1 MQVTSTSSIQAS
13 HAASTQHGLSVRDQ
27 FKALDTALSTG
38 SVQQAKQIYA
48 NLQKQGIG
56 QKLAGQKS
64 PVELDF
70 AALGKALDS
79 NDLIGARQAYATLKT
94 DYQYSAI
101 AAKVQQ
107 AQAQAQSSIASLTTP
122 SGTTTTGTSPLGLVS
137 ASQLIS

>member
-1 MQVTSTSSIQAS
+1 MQVTSTSSIQANRP
-13 HAASTQHGLSVRDQ
+13 ASTQHVSSVRDQ

-38 SVQQAKQIYA
+38 SVQEAKQIYA

-79 NDLIGARQAYATLKT
+79 NDLAGARQAYATLKT
-94 DYQYSAI
+94 DYQYATI

-107 AQAQAQSSIASLTTP
+107 AQEKAQSSIASLSTP
-122 SGTTTTGTSPLGLVS
+122 SGTTSASTSQMGLVS
-137 ASQLIS
+137 AAQLIS